1 MTLEL
6 HQNKILEL
14 MKELE
19 LLMAA
24 VYQRLAY
31 FYPQHAA
38 EYQMLVA
45 EEMEHAG
52 WIEQLQAACQADKAR
67 FAEGKTRTYTING
80 MISYIQEFQKKLE
93 TGTLSQLQAMTAVT
107 DFENALIE
115 RNVFQRFTGDTAEVE
130 KVLGLLEATQKK
142 HVGRISTLL
151 QTTRSSG
158 TS

>member
-1 MTLEL
+1 
-6 HQNKILEL
+6 
-14 MKELE
+14 
-19 LLMAA
+19 
-24 VYQRLAY
+24 
-31 FYPQHAA
+31 
-38 EYQMLVA
+38 
-45 EEMEHAG
+45 
-52 WIEQLQAACQADKAR
+52 
-67 FAEGKTRTYTING
+67 

-93 TGTLSQLQAMTAVT
+93 TGKLTELQAMTAVT

-142 HVGRISTLL
+142 HAGCISTLL